1 MKILSTNLINVCFVT
16 ALLIFSHPLIAATID
31 LTNAEWNI
39 TGSDDGGGLWDGS
52 TIHFESQV
60 SNNQNYVLTGYFD
73 WIGSGNQ
80 TGSFGRENFT
90 GTLFSDNRIQIIGF
104 EIEPPSQ
111 GIVFAAY
118 SAELAPSGTEMI
130 NGIWGLTAGGPNVIP
145 GSWSANQS
153 VGTQTP
159 TTPVPTIPSAPV
171 TPATPTPAAVPVP
184 MAVWLFSSGLFGL
197 FGLSRNKKHT

>member
-1 MKILSTNLINVCFVT
+1 MLAFLLIAGETFYFSITSKLEEMENENIINKPKEILCVCKRHFLILSLT
-16 ALLIFSHPLIAATID
+16 PLIAATID

-60 SNNQNYVLTGYFD
+60 SNNQNYDLTGYFD

-104 EIEPPSQ
+104 EIEPPAQ

-118 SAELAPSGTEMI
+118 SAELAPSGT
-130 NGIWGLTAGGPNVIP
+130 
-145 GSWSANQS
+145 
-153 VGTQTP
+153 
-159 TTPVPTIPSAPV
+159 
-171 TPATPTPAAVPVP
+171 
-184 MAVWLFSSGLFGL
+184 
-197 FGLSRNKKHT
+197 